1 MPHLELHLTLEV
13 TLEQL
18 RQIISLLEKSNT
30 PQKTSTKTSTRK
42 PKRTRSESQAPSEQP
57 QPEERPQ
64 PTEKQQELF
73 RKFLLFYP
81 KRLWSRITNEFQQNP
96 GDTLER
102 MRKQMDTWKEL
113 VTKDAPLETK
123 TYSFKFKLDCI
134 EEKTTLLDGWL
145 RGDPSAQQIYMQRF
159 KTRFT
164 QAKDWDCETFSDVY
178 TKIIST
184 PNLQTTRIVARINKV
199 LDILIKEAEEE
210 LKGGE

>member
-30 PQKTSTKTSTRK
+30 PQKTSKTSM
-42 PKRTRSESQAPSEQP
+42 QP
-57 QPEERPQ
+57 QPEESPQ

-178 TKIIST
+178 TKIMST